1 MLVITRKA
9 GEAIRI
15 GDDVTITVLDVAGS
29 TVRIGIDAPSEI
41 PVFRQEIWAA
51 VKEENRA
58 AADASANSTPSMIA
72 AAPALLLFMWTLLPM
87 ERACRGF
94 TRSTNEQ
101 AAGHA

>member
-1 MLVITRKA
+1 MSVAEVGRSSTRRAVIFCPPNGVTKGARMLVITRKA

-58 AADASANSTPSMIA
+58 AADASVEDVPGSES
-72 AAPALLLFMWTLLPM
+72 
-87 ERACRGF
+87 
-94 TRSTNEQ
+94 S
-101 AAGHA
+101 